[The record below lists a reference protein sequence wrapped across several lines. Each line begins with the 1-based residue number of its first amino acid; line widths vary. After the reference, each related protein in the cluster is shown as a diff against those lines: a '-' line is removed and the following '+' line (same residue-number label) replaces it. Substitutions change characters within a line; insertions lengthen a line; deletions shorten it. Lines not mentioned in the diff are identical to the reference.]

1 MKWLA
6 KCNFVFQEAKSKI
19 LKTCDHFRI
28 ISYID
33 HRTNWILTPKVTW
46 SKSPSTFKEILF
58 VFAICETQ
66 RKFNASRWK
75 FQETMK
81 LIKKEQVSMERIV
94 GEQTSK
100 ALDSLDDARE
110 LLNACEVRVKGSNLG
125 GRSLLW
131 AVTVWL
137 DIMFFLKTNKQVFF
151 LKRFVWC
158 FWAGNDFVRVGL
170 AS

>member
-1 MKWLA
+1 
-6 KCNFVFQEAKSKI
+6 
-19 LKTCDHFRI
+19 
-28 ISYID
+28 
-33 HRTNWILTPKVTW
+33 
-46 SKSPSTFKEILF
+46 
-58 VFAICETQ
+58 
-66 RKFNASRWK
+66 
-75 FQETMK
+75 MK

-151 LKRFVWC
+151 LKRIV
-158 FWAGNDFVRVGL
+158 
-170 AS
+170 